1 MVFNTNILAGSGG
14 QAGDAV
20 FSPKGAF
27 LPNTS
32 AGGLNY
38 LFTSCTANATVSSSS
53 STLIANTRKASWSY
67 WIYPSQISAANVGF
81 GRHIYPFLA
90 GKINGND
97 TNGTQITSQ
106 YSFFH
111 RKGDGA
117 GQYAMIMSP
126 PSGSYMFIGSN
137 VPGIFITDQWNCIQ
151 ISFNTSVTTVGN
163 IYVNDSHKASIGMTS
178 SVFFNTAGASR
189 FYIGSSF
196 VGPSTV
202 HAAYRGG
209 LAEYYYAPG
218 QYINFNIESNR
229 RKFINADGTPVD
241 LGADGSTPTGSRPM
255 LYLSL
260 RDGEAA
266 TEFATNRGF
275 GSNFTIKTSI
285 SILDVAVSASV

>member
-14 QAGDAV
+14 QGEEG
-20 FSPKGAF
+20 FSPKAAF

-53 STLIANTRKASWSY
+53 STLIANTKKASWSY

-81 GRHIYPFLA
+81 GTHIYPFSA
-90 GKINGND
+90 GAVTGND
-97 TNGTQITSQ
+97 TNGTQITTQ

-111 RKGDGA
+111 RKGDAA
-117 GQYAMIMSP
+117 GGYDAFMSP
-126 PSGSYMFIGSN
+126 PAGSFMFSKAGMSN
-137 VPGIFITDQWNCIQ
+137 VFVTNQWNCIQ
-151 ISFNTSVTTVGN
+151 ISFNTCVTNVGN
-163 IYVNDSHKASIGMTS
+163 VYVNDTHKASVGTATGL
-178 SVFFNTAGASR
+178 FLNTAGASR
-189 FYIGSSF
+189 FYIGASLF
-196 VGPSTV
+196 GPSGA

-255 LYLSL
+255 MYLSL

-275 GSNFTIKTSI
+275 GSDFTVKTSI
-285 SILDVAVSASV
+285 SILDVAVSAPV